1 MLIVLEF
8 LFYKSG
14 DEIHFEACFRLIGS
28 TVLLSLQSQQLSPDL
43 SNIRSLTADVR
54 TTWSLTMRD
63 TTPPLDVSLLLSWWG
78 EEELEEEEEDE
89 ELRDE
94 EDEAETKSELK
105 EGTEDGEEEEMEG
118 IARRFGS
125 NLLFGTRQA
134 SPFLTDQTWM
144 LPFCQLQIC

>member
-1 MLIVLEF
+1 
-8 LFYKSG
+8 
-14 DEIHFEACFRLIGS
+14 
-28 TVLLSLQSQQLSPDL
+28 
-43 SNIRSLTADVR
+43 
-54 TTWSLTMRD
+54 MRD

-78 EEELEEEEEDE
+78 EEELEEEGEEDE
-89 ELRDE
+89 ELREE

-125 NLLFGTRQA
+125 NLLLGTRQA

-144 LPFCQLQIC
+144 LPFCQLQICQIFSQKKIGWYKLSWNSFWL

>member
-1 MLIVLEF
+1 
-8 LFYKSG
+8 
-14 DEIHFEACFRLIGS
+14 
-28 TVLLSLQSQQLSPDL
+28 
-43 SNIRSLTADVR
+43 
-54 TTWSLTMRD
+54 MRD

-78 EEELEEEEEDE
+78 EEELEEEEEEDE

-125 NLLFGTRQA
+125 NLLLGTRQA

-144 LPFCQLQIC
+144 LPITNLPDFFSEKFHIHHYFVGWYKLSWNSFWL